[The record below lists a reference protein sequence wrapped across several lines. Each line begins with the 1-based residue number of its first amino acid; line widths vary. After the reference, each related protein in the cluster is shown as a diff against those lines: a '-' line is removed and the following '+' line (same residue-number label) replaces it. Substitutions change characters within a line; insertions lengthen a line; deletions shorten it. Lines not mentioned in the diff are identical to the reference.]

1 MKISK
6 NWLAEYISPL
16 KSNIALE
23 SDLTKLGLEV
33 DTIVKNK
40 NDYIIDIEFTPN
52 RGDCLSVYGTAR
64 DLAAYNKKNIKKPI
78 ISPFTYVKEN
88 KKIKN
93 IDSSI
98 SPEYRYMELKN
109 IDVKAKTPKF
119 IVERLDKSD
128 IASINIIVDISNYV
142 MLEIGQPTHA
152 FDLDKIHGKLSI
164 EKLQKKNNFIGID
177 NKEYIV
183 AKGTEVIVDEKNI
196 IHALPGV
203 IGSNISKV
211 DIETKNIL
219 FEGAFFLPDVV
230 RALSRKYRIQTD
242 SSYRFE
248 RGVDYNLADFALSR
262 VHYLLSQVTDLDKCK
277 IIKISQKHKLTKM
290 KSFDFDA
297 KLFKR
302 ILGIDIGIKK
312 IKSILIDLGISFKA
326 KKVIIPSYRFDI
338 TNNYDLVEEVSRI
351 YGFDNIP
358 EVPLDAHYS
367 KPSNKLNINEKLVTL
382 GYKEVINFTFISR
395 NYMKNTRE
403 LKLENP
409 ISMEKSVMRESLIP
423 GLLSNIAYNANRK
436 HKSINIFERGK
447 TYHRDKSKII
457 ESNKISAV
465 IYGNKAS
472 TDLVSNNYK
481 YGIGDLKSDILS
493 ILPNV
498 TFMAT
503 DKSTYFDNN
512 NSLTLLLCN
521 KIIGQCGLVSHHL
534 IKDFDIRGNIFGFEI
549 LEDDLNHESNVI
561 FAEISQFPAVYKD
574 ITLMTNNDNNILK
587 IIDEIRKDS
596 YKYMK
601 NIRIKD
607 IFINKDNLQS
617 NNRSVTLEICLQ
629 SNSKTLSDKDISD
642 DINKV
647 VEDLKNI
654 HKIRLKEA

>member
-6 NWLAEYISPL
+6 NWLAEYIGPF
-16 KSNIALE
+16 KSNKALE
-23 SDLTKLGLEV
+23 NELTKLGLEV

-52 RGDCLSVYGTAR
+52 RGDCLSIFGTAR
-64 DLAAYNKKNIKKPI
+64 DLAAYNKKDIRKPTN
-78 ISPFTYVKEN
+78 SPFTYEKEN

-93 IDSSI
+93 ITSSI

-109 IDVKAKTPKF
+109 IDVRAKTPKF
-119 IVERLDKSD
+119 IVERLSKSD
-128 IASINIIVDISNYV
+128 ITCRNIIVDISNYV
-142 MLEIGQPTHA
+142 MIEVGQPTHA

-164 EKLQKKNNFIGID
+164 IKLEKKNNFTGID
-177 NKEYIV
+177 GKEYV
-183 AKGTEVIVDEKNI
+183 VERGSEVIIDEKNI

-219 FEGAFFLPDVV
+219 FEGAFFIPDVV

-248 RGVDYNLADFALSR
+248 RGVDYNLANFALR
-262 VHYLLSQVTDLDKCK
+262 RIHYLLSQVTDIDKCK
-277 IIKISQKHKLTKM
+277 ITKISHKHQLTKI
-290 KSFDFDA
+290 KSFDFDGN
-297 KLFKR
+297 LFKR

-312 IKSILIDLGISFKA
+312 IKSILINLGISFQA

-338 TNNYDLVEEVSRI
+338 TNNYDLIEEVSRI

-358 EVPLDAHYS
+358 EVPLQAYYS
-367 KPSNKLNINEKLVTL
+367 EPSDKLNINEKLVTL
-382 GYKEVINFTFISR
+382 GYKEVINFTFISS
-395 NYMKNTRE
+395 NYMDNKRE

-409 ISMEKSVMRESLIP
+409 ISKEKSVMRESLIP
-423 GLLSNIAYNANRK
+423 GLLSNITYNANRK
-436 HKSINIFERGK
+436 QKSIKIFERGK
-447 TYHRDKSKII
+447 SYYKDKSKIK
-457 ESNKISAV
+457 EPNTISAV
-465 IYGNKAS
+465 LYGNKS
-472 TDLVSNNYK
+472 SIDLVSNSYK

-493 ILPNV
+493 ILPDV
-498 TFMAT
+498 TFKT
-503 DKSTYFDNN
+503 GDKSIYFDSN
-512 NSLTLLLCN
+512 NSLSLLLRN
-521 KIIGQCGLVSHHL
+521 KIIGQCGLISPAVM
-534 IKDFDIRGNIFGFEI
+534 KDFEIKGNVFGFEI
-549 LEDDLNHESNVI
+549 MEDSLNQESNVI
-561 FAEISQFPAVYKD
+561 FTEISQFPAVYKD
-574 ITLMTNNDNNILK
+574 ITLMTNIDNNILK

-617 NNRSVTLEICLQ
+617 NNRNVTLEICLQ

-642 DINKV
+642 DVDKV
-647 VEDLKNI
+647 IEDLKNT
-654 HKIRLKEA
+654 HKIRLQKA